1 MGENIQHKIKLD
13 YVQKMISGSAS
24 VVAAY
29 FKHLEEFLCNECRK
43 EQDHIF
49 DQKMEILSMV
59 EAE

>member
-1 MGENIQHKIKLD
+1 MQAPYFELCFGIIFKLIWKVYD
-13 YVQKMISGSAS
+13 RMKDTPLIS
-24 VVAAY
+24 
-29 FKHLEEFLCNECRK
+29 EFLCNECRK

>member
-1 MGENIQHKIKLD
+1 
-13 YVQKMISGSAS
+13 MISGSAS